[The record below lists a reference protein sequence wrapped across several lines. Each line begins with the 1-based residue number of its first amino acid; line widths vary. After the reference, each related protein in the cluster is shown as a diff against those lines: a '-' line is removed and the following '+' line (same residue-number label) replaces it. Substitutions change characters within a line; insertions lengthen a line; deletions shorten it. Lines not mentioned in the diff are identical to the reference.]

1 MATNR
6 RLSNRPQLAAR
17 IGLALMIALA
27 GSAFAGN
34 AQAAADGRS
43 SVAVVQGSG
52 ALSSSGVVQ
61 FRIIIRDT
69 LRLGVA
75 RQQDPARGPQ
85 TRTMVTRE
93 GDRELVTYAKP

>member
-1 MATNR
+1 MNA
-6 RLSNRPQLAAR
+6 NRPMINRLPLAAR
-17 IGLALMIALA
+17 LGLALVI
-27 GSAFAGN
+27 AFAGTAFAGD
-34 AQAAADGRS
+34 AQAAADPRGN
-43 SVAVVQGSG
+43 VGLVQGSG

-85 TRTMVTRE
+85 TRTTISRE
-93 GDRELVTYAKP
+93 GDREVVTYAKP

>member
-1 MATNR
+1 MVTNR
-6 RLSNRPQLAAR
+6 LTNRPQLAAR

-34 AQAAADGRS
+34 AQAAADGRGG
-43 SVAVVQGSG
+43 AAIVQGSG

>member
-6 RLSNRPQLAAR
+6 QITHRPQLAAR
-17 IGLALMIALA
+17 VGLALMIAFA
-27 GSAFAGN
+27 GTAFAGT
-34 AQAAADGRS
+34 AHAAADGRG
-43 SVAVVQGSG
+43 AAAMVQGSG

-61 FRIIIRDT
+61 FRIVIRDT

-85 TRTMVTRE
+85 TRTTITRE

>member
-1 MATNR
+1 MNANRPLTNR
-6 RLSNRPQLAAR
+6 PHLAAR
-17 IGLALMIALA
+17 LGLALMIALA
-27 GSAFAGN
+27 GTAFADS
-34 AQAAADGRS
+34 AHAAADSRS
-43 SVAVVQGSG
+43 TAGLVQGSG

-61 FRIIIRDT
+61 FRIVIRDT

-85 TRTMVTRE
+85 TRTMVTRD

>member
-6 RLSNRPQLAAR
+6 QITHRPQLAVR
-17 IGLALMIALA
+17 IGLALTIALA
-27 GSAFAGN
+27 GAAFAGN
-34 AQAAADGRS
+34 AHAAADGRGP
-43 SVAVVQGSG
+43 AAMVQGSG

-61 FRIIIRDT
+61 FRIVIRDT

-85 TRTMVTRE
+85 TRTTITRE

>member
-1 MATNR
+1 MNANSSLTNR
-6 RLSNRPQLAAR
+6 PHLAAR
-17 IGLALMIALA
+17 LGLALMLALA
-27 GSAFAGN
+27 GTAFADT
-34 AQAAADGRS
+34 AHAAADRS
-43 SVAVVQGSG
+43 SAASLVQGSG

-61 FRIIIRDT
+61 FRIVIRDT

-85 TRTMVTRE
+85 TRTTVTRE